1 MADIVGDRVG
11 DSEVDEHGTGMILAY
26 KDVRGLH
33 VAVHDRSVVRV
44 VQCVGDLFQSGKAFG
59 RRVHVGDAAAG
70 EQFHRQPPGAALVH
84 RHDVGVR
91 EAAGEGE
98 LAPEPRDVC
107 GVAVVVVEDLQCHV
121 AIHIRVVGP
130 VHRRVSAVA
139 DRFVD
144 DVTFKLLA
152 GREHVLSVGV
162 CAATSTCSDG
172 TLRTRHS
179 DSVPLV
185 SNGSTAS
192 EWVPTGS
199 VTVRVPGK
207 VNLYLEVGDRRDDG
221 YHELTTVFHA
231 VSLLD
236 EITVRNADVLSLEL
250 AGEGVDTLPADER
263 NLAWRAAEVLA
274 EHVGRAPDVAI
285 LVEKSI
291 PVAGGMAGG
300 SADAAAVLVAMNTLW
315 ELGVPRRD
323 LHVLAAQLG
332 SDVPFALHGGTALGT
347 GRGEELATV
356 LARNTF
362 HWVLAFAEGGLSTP
376 AVFAEIDRLR
386 AAEDRDAPPRLEDPE
401 PVLAALASGDPAQ
414 LAPLLGNDLQ
424 PAALS
429 LAPDLRRTLRAGT
442 DAGALAG
449 VISGSGPT
457 CAFLC
462 SSASAAVDVA
472 SEMAG
477 AGVCRTVR
485 VASGPVQGARVVPT
499 PSASV

>member
-1 MADIVGDRVG
+1 M
-11 DSEVDEHGTGMILAY
+11 
-26 KDVRGLH
+26 
-33 VAVHDRSVVRV
+33 
-44 VQCVGDLFQSGKAFG
+44 
-59 RRVHVGDAAAG
+59 
-70 EQFHRQPPGAALVH
+70 
-84 RHDVGVR
+84 
-91 EAAGEGE
+91 
-98 LAPEPRDVC
+98 
-107 GVAVVVVEDLQCHV
+107 
-121 AIHIRVVGP
+121 
-130 VHRRVSAVA
+130 
-139 DRFVD
+139 
-144 DVTFKLLA
+144 
-152 GREHVLSVGV
+152 
-162 CAATSTCSDG
+162 
-172 TLRTRHS
+172 
-179 DSVPLV
+179 
-185 SNGSTAS
+185 SNGNTAS

-250 AGEGVDTLPADER
+250 AGEGADTLPTDER
-263 NLAWRAAEVLA
+263 NLAWRAAELLA

-285 LVEKSI
+285 SVEKSI

-300 SADAAAVLVAMNTLW
+300 SANAAAVLVAMNTLW

-356 LARNTF
+356 LARSTF

-386 AAEDRDAPPRLEDPE
+386 ESDREAPPRLEDPE
-401 PVLAALASGDPAQ
+401 PLLAALASGDPAQ

-424 PAALS
+424 AAALS
-429 LAPDLRRTLRAGT
+429 LDPDLRRTLRAGT

-449 VISGSGPT
+449 IVSGSGPT

-462 SSASAAVDVA
+462 SSASSAVDVA
-472 SEMAG
+472 TVMAG
-477 AGVCRTVR
+477 EGVCRTVR
-485 VASGPVQGARVVPT
+485 VASGPVQGARVVPA

>member
-1 MADIVGDRVG
+1 
-11 DSEVDEHGTGMILAY
+11 
-26 KDVRGLH
+26 
-33 VAVHDRSVVRV
+33 
-44 VQCVGDLFQSGKAFG
+44 
-59 RRVHVGDAAAG
+59 
-70 EQFHRQPPGAALVH
+70 
-84 RHDVGVR
+84 
-91 EAAGEGE
+91 
-98 LAPEPRDVC
+98 
-107 GVAVVVVEDLQCHV
+107 
-121 AIHIRVVGP
+121 
-130 VHRRVSAVA
+130 
-139 DRFVD
+139 
-144 DVTFKLLA
+144 
-152 GREHVLSVGV
+152 
-162 CAATSTCSDG
+162 
-172 TLRTRHS
+172 
-179 DSVPLV
+179 V

-207 VNLYLEVGDRRDDG
+207 VNLYLAVGDRRDDG

-236 EITVRNADVLSLEL
+236 EVTVRNADMLSLEVF
-250 AGEGVDTLPADER
+250 GEGAESLPADDR
-263 NLAWRAAEVLA
+263 NLAWRAAELMA

-285 LVEKSI
+285 TIEKSI

-300 SADAAAVLVAMNTLW
+300 SADAAAVLVAMNSLW

-323 LHVLAAQLG
+323 LHTLAARLG

-362 HWVLAFAEGGLSTP
+362 HWVLAFADGGLSTP

-386 AAEDRDAPPRLEDPE
+386 ESPGRGRRLPPRLTDPE
-401 PVLAALASGDPAQ
+401 PLLAALASGEPAT

-429 LAPDLRRTLRAGT
+429 LDPSLRRTLRAGL

-449 VISGSGPT
+449 IISGSGPT

-462 SSASAAVDVA
+462 ASATAAVDVGA
-472 SEMAG
+472 QLAG

-485 VASGPVQGARVVPT
+485 VASGPVHGARVVPAPT
-499 PSASV
+499 HQM

>member
-1 MADIVGDRVG
+1 M
-11 DSEVDEHGTGMILAY
+11 
-26 KDVRGLH
+26 
-33 VAVHDRSVVRV
+33 
-44 VQCVGDLFQSGKAFG
+44 
-59 RRVHVGDAAAG
+59 
-70 EQFHRQPPGAALVH
+70 
-84 RHDVGVR
+84 
-91 EAAGEGE
+91 
-98 LAPEPRDVC
+98 
-107 GVAVVVVEDLQCHV
+107 
-121 AIHIRVVGP
+121 
-130 VHRRVSAVA
+130 
-139 DRFVD
+139 
-144 DVTFKLLA
+144 
-152 GREHVLSVGV
+152 
-162 CAATSTCSDG
+162 
-172 TLRTRHS
+172 
-179 DSVPLV
+179 

-250 AGEGVDTLPADER
+250 AGEGADTLPADER
-263 NLAWRAAEVLA
+263 NLAWRAAELLA
-274 EHVGRAPDVAI
+274 EHVGRAPDVAV

-362 HWVLAFAEGGLSTP
+362 HWVLAFADGGLSTP

-386 AAEDRDAPPRLEDPE
+386 AAEDRDAPPRLEDAE
-401 PVLAALASGDPAQ
+401 PVLAALASGDPSE

-429 LAPDLRRTLRAGT
+429 LQPDLRRTLRAGT

-449 VISGSGPT
+449 IISGSGPT

-477 AGVCRTVR
+477 VGVCRTVR
-485 VASGPVQGARVVPT
+485 VASGPVQGARVVPA
-499 PSASV
+499 PSA